1 MLLPLQG
8 CSANRIEKYMKA
20 YRSFVVLGLPL
31 FMLQA
36 CATYQPS
43 QEVTSQMARTETTI
57 QQAERSGVATTS
69 LPELQAAKDKYSQ
82 AKTLLQKE
90 SHEADQMALQLA
102 KQAEVDAQYATA
114 KANSAKQA
122 TSAREVQSGVDALKS
137 EAAHNASTPA
147 TASP

>member
-36 CATYQPS
+36 CAYQPS

-57 QQAERSGVATTS
+57 QQAERSGVAATS

-137 EAAHNASTPA
+137 EAAHNASTPT

>member
-1 MLLPLQG
+1 
-8 CSANRIEKYMKA
+8 MKTHGSGLA
-20 YRSFVVLGLPL
+20 LGLPL
-31 FMLQA
+31 LMLQA
-36 CATYQPS
+36 CASHQPS
-43 QEVTSQMARTETTI
+43 PEVTSQMARTESTI

-69 LPELQAAKDKYSQ
+69 LTELQGARDKYAE

-90 SHEADQMALQLA
+90 SREADQEALQLA

-122 TSAREVQSGVDALKS
+122 NSAREVQGGVDALKT
-137 EAAHNASTPA
+137 EAARNSTVPA